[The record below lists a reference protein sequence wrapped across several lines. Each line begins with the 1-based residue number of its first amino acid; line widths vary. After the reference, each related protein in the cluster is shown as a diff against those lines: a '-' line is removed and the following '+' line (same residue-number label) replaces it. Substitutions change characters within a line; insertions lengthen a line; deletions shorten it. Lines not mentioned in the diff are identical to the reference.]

1 MRGVGSLL
9 SEVRITGTLIWYY
22 VVCPRETWL
31 MSRQLTPDE
40 DDDNI
45 RIGRIVHEY
54 SYPRVRKEVS
64 FSGGTLDFVRSQDGS
79 LVISEVKKSSR
90 HEASAR
96 MQLLFY
102 LYELRREGVNARG
115 ELHFPEER
123 RVREVELGETEGQ
136 EVEQTIR
143 AVEAVVRQSAPP
155 PPKRIPVCRTCAY
168 AEFCWS

>member
-1 MRGVGSLL
+1 MQGEIS
-9 SEVRITGTLIWYY
+9 INGTLVWYY

-31 MSRQLTPDE
+31 MSRQLSPDE

-45 RIGRIVHEY
+45 RIGRLIHEY
-54 SYPRVRKEVS
+54 AYPRARKEVA
-64 FSGGTLDFVRSQDGS
+64 FRAGKLDFVRSQDGS
-79 LVISEVKKSSR
+79 LVISEVKKTSR

-115 ELHFPEER
+115 EIRFPEER
-123 RVREVELGETEGQ
+123 RVRVVELGDAEVL
-136 EVEQTIR
+136 EVEGVIR
-143 AVEAVVRQSAPP
+143 DVESVIGRSAPP
-155 PPKRIPVCRTCAY
+155 QPKRIPVCRNCAY